1 MRSRII
7 KFKVLALFAA
17 SIALGIAFA
26 CGSDTTDAP
35 TAVPASE
42 IAAMVRDAVSEGQTS
57 GTDIQKMVEN
67 AVMSAGSGLTAAEL
81 TAALEDATKGQ
92 LSAAEVQSIV
102 DRSIRSLP
110 APEIDVSKIEGL
122 IESAVRANVPEGTS
136 GAEIQRMVSAAVSA
150 ATANAATRGDLQ
162 TLVAKSIQDA
172 AADQLTA
179 SDVAKIV
186 DASLSA
192 TNKAIEEAAMA
203 TEELQKGQLTAS
215 DVQQIVDTSL
225 AGPAVCMSKGYEITD
240 CPRRAVRTSGR
251 PPGSRC
257 RVRSGYSRTT
267 TAPSRPSSMSRHTR
281 RSWSNRV

>member
-1 MRSRII
+1 MRSRIM

-17 SIALGIAFA
+17 SIVLGIAFA
-26 CGSDTTDAP
+26 CGSDTPDAP

-57 GTDIQKMVEN
+57 GADIQKMVEN
-67 AVMSAGSGLTAAEL
+67 AVMSAGSGVTAAEL

-102 DRSIRSLP
+102 DRSVRALP
-110 APEIDVSKIEGL
+110 APEIDVSQIEGL

-172 AADQLTA
+172 AAGQLTA
-179 SDVAKIV
+179 SDVQKIV
-186 DASLSA
+186 DASLTA

-203 TEELQKGQLTAS
+203 TEELQKGQLTAT

-240 CPRRAVRTSGR
+240 CP
-251 PPGSRC
+251 P
-257 RVRSGYSRTT
+257 RSPHQWT
-267 TAPSRPSSMSRHTR
+267 PSRQQVPGEVWVFQDYDGPKPTQ
-281 RSWSNRV
+281 VL